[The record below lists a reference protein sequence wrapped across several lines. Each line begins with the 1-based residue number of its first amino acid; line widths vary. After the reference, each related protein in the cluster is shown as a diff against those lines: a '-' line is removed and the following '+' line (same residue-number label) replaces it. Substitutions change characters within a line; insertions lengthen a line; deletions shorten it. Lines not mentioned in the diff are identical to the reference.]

1 MKLKFISLHDWAEK
15 TFPPTKIH
23 ANEKTRGGP
32 LVASVSGV
40 FDHEDDPFVKEIIKR
55 QKKEAKDL
63 HKRGK
68 VESNGRRQSVAMA
81 KKAKYHSQSN
91 EKDAFKKPNESNKSK

>member
-1 MKLKFISLHDWAEK
+1 M
-15 TFPPTKIH
+15 
-23 ANEKTRGGP
+23 
-32 LVASVSGV
+32 ASVSGV

-91 EKDAFKKPNESNKSK
+91 EKDAFKKPKESNQVKVIFSHKVKKTKKKEEGDKAKPKIWGNFMQKS